1 MVLNTS
7 VKGSGGGGVKFL
19 KITFFLFMD
28 LFGLA
33 RSLQHAGSLVLAS
46 VSVK

>member
-7 VKGSGGGGVKFL
+7 VKGSEGGVKFL